1 MTQQDKPKM
10 TDQIYASLMVALKRD
25 KKSAE
30 EHFQNSNGAY
40 WQGVIQEIETAIQY
54 VQNTL

>member
-1 MTQQDKPKM
+1 M
-10 TDQIYASLMVALKRD
+10 TDQIYASIMVALKKD
-25 KKSAE
+25 KKFAE
-30 EHFQNSNGAY
+30 ELFEKSNGRAY

>member
-1 MTQQDKPKM
+1 
-10 TDQIYASLMVALKRD
+10 MVALKRD